1 MRTLTRSFAQGL
13 LVLAPVAI
21 TVWVVV
27 FTITTLDRWLDT
39 SIPGLGIVIAAAGIT
54 VIGYL
59 AGNVVGNKLFSWLE
73 SGMRRVPL
81 IRILY
86 DSLRDLF
93 GAFVGSKRKF
103 DKPVA
108 VEINAHGLKVLGFLT
123 NEHFDDPHLA
133 GPRLGVLARVVQ
145 LRRQPDRRPRRPRPS
160 ARRRRSGV
168 HGIHRVRRSDRHECG
183 KNSGRRADGLNGEPF
198 AFRNTGTGAE

>member
-21 TVWVVV
+21 TIWVVV
-27 FTITTLDRWLDT
+27 FAVTTLDEWLNT

-54 VIGYL
+54 LIGYL
-59 AGNVVGNKLFSWLE
+59 TGNVVGHKLLQWLE
-73 SGMRRVPL
+73 AGLQRVPL

-86 DSLRDLF
+86 NALRDLF

-108 VEINAHGLKVLGFLT
+108 VEINSHGLKVLGFLT
-123 NEHFDDPHLA
+123 AEHFDDPQLEGHVSVYLPESYNFA
-133 GPRLGVLARVVQ
+133 GNLIVVPRERVKP
-145 LRRQPDRRPRRPRPS
+145 LD
-160 ARRRRSGV
+160 A
-168 HGIHRVRRSDRHECG
+168 E
-183 KNSGRRADGLNGEPF
+183 
-198 AFRNTGTGAE
+198 GAEFMAFIVSGGVTDMNAAKTEIDAPTG